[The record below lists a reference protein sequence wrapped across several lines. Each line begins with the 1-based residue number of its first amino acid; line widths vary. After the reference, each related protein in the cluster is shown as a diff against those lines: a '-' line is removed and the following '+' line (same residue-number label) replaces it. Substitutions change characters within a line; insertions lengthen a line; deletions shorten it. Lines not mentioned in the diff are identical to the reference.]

1 MAEGCRRGS
10 VASGLFLRY
19 KVKGRQARRNGA
31 AVHCRAGARVRRGSR
46 TAAEGWGVISY
57 LDDVFLFVCAGIAI
71 ALSVGSAGHA
81 LVMKRDPRSA
91 LGWIVVCLTVPLFGP
106 IFYWSMGVNRIFR
119 RARKWQETGRRLAGG
134 EHFRSAQ
141 EHESAP
147 TPPAGAEYLSELR
160 HLADRV
166 VGAPLVHGNR
176 IIPLDGGEGAYP
188 AMLEAIAQA
197 RSSVHLSTY
206 IFDSDSTGRRFIA
219 ALAAAAARGVIVRVI
234 VDGVGEKYSWPRART
249 LMEGTGIRV
258 ERFLPLRQG
267 VYMNLRNHRKV
278 LVVDGQLAFTGGMN
292 IGDRHVAEKAGD
304 AVSRDVH
311 FSVAGPVV
319 AGLQQVFLEDWHF
332 VTGELLDDTRY
343 FPPIPPAGHAL
354 ARPIGDGPDKEYHT
368 LHWIIMGALSC
379 ATRTVQIMTPY
390 FIPDRSLVSALVT
403 TALRGV
409 EVTLVLP
416 EKNNLPFVHWAT
428 RAYLWE
434 LIQQGIRVFY
444 QPPPFAH
451 TKLFI
456 VDGLWSMIGSANLDP
471 RSLRLNFELNLE
483 VYDRELAGILSRNF
497 VATVARSRQVSMAEM
512 DGRPLPEKVRDAT
525 AKLFSPYL

>member
-1 MAEGCRRGS
+1 
-10 VASGLFLRY
+10 
-19 KVKGRQARRNGA
+19 
-31 AVHCRAGARVRRGSR
+31 
-46 TAAEGWGVISY
+46 
-57 LDDVFLFVCAGIAI
+57 
-71 ALSVGSAGHA
+71 
-81 LVMKRDPRSA
+81 MKRDPRSA

-106 IFYWSMGVNRIFR
+106 FFYWSMGVNRIFR

-134 EHFRSAQ
+134 EHFRSAH
-141 EHESAP
+141 EHGSAP
-147 TPPAGAEYLSELR
+147 VSPAGTEYLSELR

-166 VGAPLVHGNR
+166 VGAPLIQGNR
-176 IIPLDGGEGAYP
+176 IVPLEGGEEAYP
-188 AMLEAIAQA
+188 AMLEAIARA
-197 RSSVHLSTY
+197 RSSIHLSTY
-206 IFDSDSTGRRFIA
+206 IFDADSTGRRFA
-219 ALAAAAARGVIVRVI
+219 TALAEAAARGVTVRVVI
-234 VDGVGEKYSWPRART
+234 DGVGEKYSWPRART
-249 LMEGTGIRV
+249 LMAGTGIRV

-267 VYMNLRNHRKV
+267 IYMNLRNHRKV
-278 LVVDGQLAFTGGMN
+278 LVVDGHLAYTGGMN
-292 IGDRHVAEKAGD
+292 IGGRHVAEQAGD

-319 AGLQQVFLEDWHF
+319 AGLQQVFLEDWYF
-332 VTGELLDDTRY
+332 VTGELLDDVRY
-343 FPPIPPAGHAL
+343 FPQIPPAGHAL

-416 EKNNLPFVHWAT
+416 AKNNLPFVHWAT

-434 LIQQGIRVFY
+434 LLQQGIRVFY

-483 VYDRELAGILSRNF
+483 VYDRELAGTLSRHF
-497 VATVARSRQVSMAEM
+497 AATVATSRQVSLAEM